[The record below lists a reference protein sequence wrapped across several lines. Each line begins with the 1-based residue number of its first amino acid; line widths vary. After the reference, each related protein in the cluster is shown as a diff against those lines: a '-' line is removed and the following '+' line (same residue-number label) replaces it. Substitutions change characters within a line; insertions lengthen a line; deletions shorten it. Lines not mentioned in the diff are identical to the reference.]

1 MQKTGGWTNYSYFLV
16 WCGKGFQLFIL
27 PLGGRQQPFSCVL
40 GHFRHCDNR
49 TNKQPCDPSASVL
62 DQWKSTLLQFT
73 NPIVFRQ
80 RESWGLVCRFVWLAQ
95 KIEAKFLSCWMPQ
108 KNSRGI
114 LTKSCSFAICI
125 FKAVVS
131 ISRGFLTRSGSGR
144 SCNSAI
150 LGKWEEMGL
159 LGQGKASWKTL
170 RALSCT
176 IRTALHQGSG
186 HLKLWLALRI

>member
-1 MQKTGGWTNYSYFLV
+1 MAGNSPFPVYWDIFGIVTTERTSNYVILAQACLTSE
-16 WCGKGFQLFIL
+16 KALFYNL
-27 PLGGRQQPFSCVL
+27 P
-40 GHFRHCDNR
+40 
-49 TNKQPCDPSASVL
+49 
-62 DQWKSTLLQFT
+62 FT

-186 HLKLWLALRI
+186 HLKLWLALRIWPRLFAGNPGFEDNSGEKMDLRDHF